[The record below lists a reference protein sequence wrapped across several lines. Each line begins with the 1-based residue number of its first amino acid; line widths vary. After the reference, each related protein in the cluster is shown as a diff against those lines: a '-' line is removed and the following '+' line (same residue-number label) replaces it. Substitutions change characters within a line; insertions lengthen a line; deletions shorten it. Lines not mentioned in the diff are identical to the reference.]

1 MEKILDFITDHFIF
15 FFIVAVAIFIVVVFK
30 LAQQEEKEW
39 ERFKKANDCKIVSKE
54 ETVRV
59 SNYIQANGQVGVLVT
74 PETKEGWSCIDGITY
89 YR

>member
-1 MEKILDFITDHFIF
+1 MILLQIILYFSSWW
-15 FFIVAVAIFIVVVFK
+15 FFIVTGTIAFK
-30 LAQQEEKEW
+30 LAQKEEKEW

-59 SNYIQANGQVGVLVT
+59 SNYIQANGQVRVLVI
-74 PETKEGWSCIDGITY
+74 PETKEGWLCSDGIIY